1 MNIMQRIG
9 PLRMQAIKI
18 TAMGA
23 IFWFGWAVACYQ
35 SVYLKNI
42 GFQAT
47 DLGVLNAIAS
57 AVAIASVSF
66 WGMIS
71 DKIGSLKKVLFIVLL
86 FGSALYTLV
95 PLIPNGTSY
104 TAVLIFTAIPL
115 INFFKGS
122 MATMVEN
129 MQVRNCNELRLNYG
143 LSRATG
149 SFCFALSGF
158 ILAGLLAHGLK
169 VSHTFLLSF
178 FLFIPV
184 IVLVL
189 FVREPRGA
197 AKKEKN
203 GKNGATPEEKPD
215 IRLLLRNRQYLAFLV
230 FALLFYTAIS
240 CSGGFIP
247 YYMTAIDIPSERYGI
262 VLSYR
267 ALLEIPFLLLMNRL
281 RQKFDL
287 KYLLMAAV
295 VLMMVESM
303 LLSTFAYSLPSML
316 LSTTF
321 FGLGNGLFIGSSLN
335 YLYQLA
341 PAGLKATAQ
350 AFFAAASAI
359 AGIGGNLLGGMMFD
373 ALGAKPFYLLVF
385 FIYFASVLVFGFSIF
400 LFSRKKNPGS
410 SAA

>member
-1 MNIMQRIG
+1 MNIIRRIG
-9 PLRMQAIKI
+9 PLRMQAIKV

-23 IFWFGWAVACYQ
+23 IFWIAWAVACYQ

-47 DLGVLNAIAS
+47 DLGMLNAVAS

-71 DKIGSLKKVLFIVLL
+71 DKIGSLKKVLFFVLL
-86 FGSALYTLV
+86 FGGLLYALI
-95 PLIPNGTSY
+95 PLIPAGMPFTM
-104 TAVLIFTAIPL
+104 TFIFIAIPF

-122 MATMVEN
+122 MITMVEN

-143 LSRATG
+143 LSRAIG

-158 ILAGLLAHGLK
+158 ILVGLLGK
-169 VSHTFLLSF
+169 VLQIEDTFFLSF
-178 FLFIPV
+178 VLFIPV
-184 IVLVL
+184 IVLTL

-197 AKKEKN
+197 VKTKKTEAA
-203 GKNGATPEEKPD
+203 GEKPPKAD
-215 IRLLLRNRQYLAFLV
+215 IRLLFRDKQYLAFLF

-247 YYMTAIDIPSERYGI
+247 YYMSSIHVPSEHYGI
-262 VLSYR
+262 ILSYR
-267 ALLEIPFLLLMNRL
+267 ALLEIPFLLLMNKL
-281 RQKFDL
+281 RRRFDL
-287 KYLLMAAV
+287 KYLLMASV
-295 VLMMVESM
+295 VFMMIESI
-303 LLSTFAYSLPSML
+303 LFSTFANSMFTML

-335 YLYQLA
+335 YLYELA
-341 PAGLKATAQ
+341 PAGLKASAQ
-350 AFFAAASAI
+350 AFFAATSAI

-373 ALGAKPFYLLVF
+373 ALGAKPFYMVVF
-385 FIYFASVLVFGFSIF
+385 FIYLASVLVFAFSIL
-400 LFSRKKNPGS
+400 LFARKKVTPEP
-410 SAA
+410 AA